1 MDKES
6 EISKIR
12 KLLNLQF
19 NAEKIGSSGE
29 AYKAAKIVK
38 KLLMEYNLSMGDIG
52 SEEEKNSVN
61 ITESD
66 DITTSDRYGSIWK
79 KDLLITIAN
88 NNLCSVYTR
97 ALNHKMIIIGA
108 EDNVVIVK
116 EFYDY
121 LLKVFR
127 RLAIERFND
136 AQNEVMQ
143 TGRRYSEQGR
153 NRFIRSYL
161 QGVSVGLQ
169 ENYDSIKPTS
179 SETALVVCHKEL
191 INSYLQSGK
200 WFLSDKKE
208 RQRKTTVIGEAF
220 DKGIDDGRKVS
231 LNKQLDINNQQKI
244 DFND

>member
-1 MDKES
+1 MQRLYE
-6 EISKIR
+6 
-12 KLLNLQF
+12 
-19 NAEKIGSSGE
+19 G
-29 AYKAAKIVK
+29 AKSQ
-38 KLLMEYNLSMGDIG
+38 ND
-52 SEEEKNSVN
+52 
-61 ITESD
+61 
-66 DITTSDRYGSIWK
+66 
-79 KDLLITIAN
+79 
-88 NNLCSVYTR
+88 
-97 ALNHKMIIIGA
+97 

-179 SETALVVCHKEL
+179 SETALVVCHKEM
-191 INSYLQSGK
+191 IDSYLHNGK
-200 WFLSDKKE
+200 WLLSDKKQ
-208 RQRKTTVIGEAF
+208 RQRKITVIGEAF